1 MPNSKTTLLG
11 TLPCYLRPRHSST
24 KTKAGQTKTQSSE
37 PERLTNEPFQPTI
50 LPDTM
55 STFKLSSQD
64 KADLTAFLRDLVRT
78 PSPSSQEGTVA
89 KRVMAEMTKLGL
101 RDVHVDR
108 AGSVV
113 GWVGAGHGP
122 LLMLNSHLDTVR
134 VSSPDT
140 WHHAPFG
147 AEIDRRALYGLGACD
162 AKSGLAAMVYG
173 AKLLQEV
180 ELKGDV
186 ALVFVVQ
193 AESCEGVAA
202 QVLIEQENIRPDWV
216 VLSQPTDLN
225 VSRGQRGRLEMRLV
239 TYGCSAH
246 AACPNLGNNAIY
258 AAARLVFG
266 LELLAGQL
274 GEDRFLGPGT
284 LAVTEISSSASSR
297 NVIPDRCELIIDRRL
312 TLGENETM
320 ALSEVQR
327 IIAREGIEA
336 KVEVTDCEI
345 TTYTGYTHHKRAF
358 YPAWVMAE
366 DHPLVV
372 TAAQAVRA
380 QTRRRPQIG
389 RWDFSSD
396 GVYTAGVAG
405 IPTVGFGP
413 GDPRRAHAANEHVR
427 LDDVCTAAEVYARLA
442 VELLGME

>member
-1 MPNSKTTLLG
+1 M
-11 TLPCYLRPRHSST
+11 SS
-24 KTKAGQTKTQSSE
+24 
-37 PERLTNEPFQPTI
+37 
-50 LPDTM
+50 
-55 STFKLSSQD
+55 FKLSSQD
-64 KADLTAFLRDLVRT
+64 KADLAAFLRDLVRT
-78 PSPSSQEGTVA
+78 PSPSSQEGPVA
-89 KRVMAEMTKLGL
+89 ERITAEMTKLGL
-101 RDVHVDR
+101 RSVHVDR
-108 AGSVV
+108 AGSIV
-113 GWVGAGHGP
+113 GWVGAGQGP
-122 LLMLNSHLDTVR
+122 LLMLNSHMDTVR

-140 WHHAPFG
+140 WLHAPFG
-147 AEIDRRALYGLGACD
+147 AEIDQGVLYGLGACD
-162 AKSGLAAMVYG
+162 AKGGLAAMVYG
-173 AKLLQEV
+173 AKLLQDV
-180 ELKGDV
+180 KLKGDIAV
-186 ALVFVVQ
+186 VFVVQ

-202 QVLIEQENIRPDWV
+202 QVLIKEEGIHPDWV

-225 VSRGQRGRLEMRLV
+225 VSRGQRGRLEMRLA

-246 AACPNLGNNAIY
+246 AACPDLGNNAIY

-274 GEDRFLGPGT
+274 GNDDFLGPGS
-284 LAVTEISSSASSR
+284 LAVTDICSSASSR

-320 ALSEVQR
+320 ALSEVR
-327 IIAREGIEA
+327 RVIAREGIQA

-358 YPAWVMAE
+358 YPAWVLAE
-366 DHPLVV
+366 DHPLVI

-380 QTRRRPQIG
+380 QTKRRPQIG

-405 IPTVGFGP
+405 IPTIGFGP
-413 GDPRRAHAANEHVR
+413 GNPRCAHAADEHVH

-442 VELLGME
+442 VEILGTE

>member
-1 MPNSKTTLLG
+1 
-11 TLPCYLRPRHSST
+11 
-24 KTKAGQTKTQSSE
+24 
-37 PERLTNEPFQPTI
+37 
-50 LPDTM
+50 M

-64 KADLTAFLRDLVRT
+64 KSELTAFLRDLVRT

-89 KRVMAEMTKLGL
+89 GRIMAEMTKLGL
-101 RDVHVDR
+101 RDVHADR

-113 GWVGAGHGP
+113 GWVGAGQGP
-122 LLMLNSHLDTVR
+122 LLMLNSHMDTVR

-140 WHHAPFG
+140 WQHAPFG
-147 AEIDRRALYGLGACD
+147 AEIDRGVLYGLGACD
-162 AKSGLAAMVYG
+162 AKGGLAAMVYA
-173 AKLLQEV
+173 AKLLQDV
-180 ELKGDV
+180 KLKGDV

-193 AESCEGVAA
+193 AEPCEGVAA
-202 QVLIEQENIRPDWV
+202 QALIEEEGIHPDWV
-216 VLSQPTDLN
+216 VLGQSTDLN
-225 VSRGQRGRLEMRLV
+225 VSRGQRGRLEMRLT

-246 AACPNLGNNAIY
+246 AAWPNLGNNAIY

-274 GEDRFLGPGT
+274 GNDDFLGPGT
-284 LAVTEISSSASSR
+284 LAVTDVCSSASNR

-320 ALSEVQR
+320 ALAEVQR
-327 IIAREGIEA
+327 IIAREGIKA
-336 KVEVTDCEI
+336 QVEVTDCEI
-345 TTYTGYTHHKRAF
+345 TTYTGYTHHRRAL

-366 DHPLVV
+366 DHPLVI
-372 TAAQAVRA
+372 TAAQAIRA

-405 IPTVGFGP
+405 IPTIGFGP
-413 GDPRRAHAANEHVR
+413 GDPRYAHASDENIR
-427 LDDVCTAAEVYARLA
+427 LDDVCTAAEVYARMV
-442 VELLGME
+442 VELLGTE